1 MRERTG
7 VADAGVDVAWEYR
20 FTSGWP
26 FGKGHETLARELA
39 ELGAEGWEAVGMTPI
54 GPTGDRVTILLKRRR
69 PGVQSGESRTSVNP
83 DR

>member
-7 VADAGVDVAWEYR
+7 VTSPAVAWEYR

-39 ELGAEGWEAVGMTPI
+39 ELGADGWEAVGMTPI
-54 GPTGDRVTILLKRRR
+54 GPTGDRVTILLKRPR
-69 PGVQSGESRTSVNP
+69 PQSESRT
-83 DR
+83 